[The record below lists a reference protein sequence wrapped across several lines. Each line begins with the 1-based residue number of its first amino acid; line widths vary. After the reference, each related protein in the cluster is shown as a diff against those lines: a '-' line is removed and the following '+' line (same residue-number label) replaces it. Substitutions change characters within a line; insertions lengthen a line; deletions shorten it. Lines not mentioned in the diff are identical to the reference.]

1 MAFLF
6 VGDATFSSYSKF
18 DNNLVLDT
26 IALLATLLSV
36 IVYITVY
43 ILKNLNI
50 QIYYLPTTVGIP
62 NYVLMFS
69 LKMLYIG

>member
-1 MAFLF
+1 M
-6 VGDATFSSYSKF
+6 GDTTFSSYSKF

>member
-1 MAFLF
+1 M
-6 VGDATFSSYSKF
+6 GDTTFSSYSKF

-50 QIYYLPTTVGIP
+50 QIYYLPTTVGIA